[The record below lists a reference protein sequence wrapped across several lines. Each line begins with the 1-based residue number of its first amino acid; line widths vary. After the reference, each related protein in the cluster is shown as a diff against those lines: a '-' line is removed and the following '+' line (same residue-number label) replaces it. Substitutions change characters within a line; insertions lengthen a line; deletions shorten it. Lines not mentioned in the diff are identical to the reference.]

1 MEGIKKSKLPVI
13 QEISHRDV
21 MYSIGNAVNNI
32 VITLDGDKW
41 LLVYH
46 GDYFV
51 VYINVEPL
59 CCTPETNIAYQLYVN

>member
-1 MEGIKKSKLPVI
+1 
-13 QEISHRDV
+13 